1 MKVAVNAVRVSRQGG
16 GGTDHYITHL
26 VNELAREGKEF
37 DLFTLVPEQFPDVPA
52 HRIKIPFPFNLTR
65 SPRRAPAASSVE
77 QSGNTAELN
86 SEADRD
92 SKHPSGGAASGLK
105 IALGDFIKLF
115 WTQFVFP
122 FRLVLGRYDLVF
134 SPSQID
140 ALPFPPVRQVM
151 TVLDVIPFVLNLP
164 LVKHGFFLRNF
175 FPAALRNSARILAIS
190 ANTRKDLVKLFGV
203 AESKIAAVP
212 LARPEPN
219 STGKASGNVTPEQ
232 SLEAI
237 RKKYGLSR
245 YILCV
250 SGNHAHK
257 NMPRLLEAFQ
267 IIAPKTDCRLVI
279 AGYQNAAQQLGLNEQ
294 REKSGLGER
303 VVFLGHAPDGDLPPL
318 YRGAELFVFPS
329 LYEGFGLPPLEAMS
343 YGVPVAVS
351 RRSSL
356 PEVVGEA
363 GVYFD
368 PENAQDM
375 ADQMLRVLN
384 DQNLRDDLR
393 RRGPERAKEFTWRK
407 TAQATWAVF
416 ENAFGN

>member
-1 MKVAVNAVRVSRQGG
+1 MRVAINAVRVSRQGG

-26 VNELAREGKEF
+26 VNELAREGRAF
-37 DLFTLVPEQFPDVPA
+37 DLFTLVPEQFPDVAPQ
-52 HRIKIPFPFNLTR
+52 RIKIPFPFNLTR
-65 SPRRAPAASSVE
+65 SPQRAADHPSSAQSGSAPASA
-77 QSGNTAELN
+77 
-86 SEADRD
+86 
-92 SKHPSGGAASGLK
+92 LK
-105 IALGDFIKLF
+105 AALGDCIKLF

-175 FPAALRNSARILAIS
+175 FPSALRNSARILAIS
-190 ANTRKDLVKLFGV
+190 VNTRKDLVKLFGV
-203 AESKIAAVP
+203 SESKIAAVP
-212 LARPEPN
+212 LARPAPRSKEKP
-219 STGKASGNVTPEQ
+219 SGTAPAEQ
-232 SLEAI
+232 SPESVK
-237 RKKYGLSR
+237 KKYGLSR

-257 NMPRLLEAFQ
+257 NLPRLLEAFS
-267 IIAPKTDCRLVI
+267 IMAPQTDCRLVI
-279 AGYQNAAQQLGLNEQ
+279 AGYQDAAQQRRLDAQ
-294 REKSGLGER
+294 REDSGLGDR
-303 VVFLGHAPDGDLPPL
+303 VVFLGHAPDADLPPL

-363 GVYFD
+363 GIYFD

-384 DQNLRDDLR
+384 DQTLREDLR
-393 RRGPERAKEFTWRK
+393 RRGPERAKEFTWGK